1 MKKFLLANYKWLFAI
16 LLATN
21 FVAVSATPAR
31 AADNLDLWGDPIT
44 QTTGIGNTEF
54 TEIGLGNRDPRKIA
68 ASVIRVILGF
78 LGVIAVCLILFGGF
92 KWMTSGGSE
101 EKITEAKKLISA
113 GIVGLVIVLAAY
125 GIAGFVVNNLAAA
138 V

>member
-1 MKKFLLANYKWLFAI
+1 
-16 LLATN
+16 
-21 FVAVSATPAR
+21 
-31 AADNLDLWGDPIT
+31 
-44 QTTGIGNTEF
+44 
-54 TEIGLGNRDPRKIA
+54 
-68 ASVIRVILGF
+68 
-78 LGVIAVCLILFGGF
+78 
-92 KWMTSGGSE
+92 MTSGGSE